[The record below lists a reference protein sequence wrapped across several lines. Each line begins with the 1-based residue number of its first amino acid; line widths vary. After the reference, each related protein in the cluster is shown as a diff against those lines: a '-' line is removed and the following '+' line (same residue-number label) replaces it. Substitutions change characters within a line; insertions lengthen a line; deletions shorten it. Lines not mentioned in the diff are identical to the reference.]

1 MGVLKGDA
9 RLACVDLSS
18 YAERKHEITKQLM
31 EAATT
36 VGCVVRILK
45 RPFVEFPKHT
55 LFQRWPPAPSRQID
69 VLLLQLLLRRRSRH
83 ATRSYRPLFRY
94 HQEVSI

>member
-9 RLACVDLSS
+9 RLACVDLSN

-36 VGCVVRILK
+36 VG
-45 RPFVEFPKHT
+45 FVICPIGPTKPCEAFPGALVFGTFVLGNSLCK
-55 LFQRWPPAPSRQID
+55 WAPMMQ
-69 VLLLQLLLRRRSRH
+69 VLLRDGSWHVARSSRPVLRDN
-83 ATRSYRPLFRY
+83 
-94 HQEVSI
+94 

>member
-9 RLACVDLSS
+9 RLACVDLSN

-36 VGCVVRILK
+36 VGCVLGVCTCPVIG
-45 RPFVEFPKHT
+45 FPDCIR
-55 LFQRWPPAPSRQID
+55 FSVFDFSRQSD
-69 VLLLQLLLRRRSRH
+69 KGLTPCADSS
-83 ATRSYRPLFRY
+83 T
-94 HQEVSI
+94 